1 MQLRNLNPSVI
12 DPFKFIIHIGDIKPG
27 YKQCRKSLYTNV
39 AQIFTHPSNTLFYDP
54 RDVFFLVGD
63 NEWTDCED
71 PKVGMRHWMNTFGNG
86 NKTHEGIN
94 TGPNPYGF
102 GTFSNDEIRSTLV
115 YDEQDNDGVSE
126 DYPSS
131 ASNFAFYHN
140 QTLFVGIN
148 QVGEGRVGDE
158 SIRVANNFVWVSN
171 NMAKYASRGMRAL
184 VVFAHA
190 SMYGARY
197 TYFGEPFM
205 DLLLT
210 DEYKD
215 LLVLYAHGDGH
226 DYFLEQDDSNS
237 NLYRLQCDSGPKA
250 DPLSI
255 TIVRDGPSSTG
266 TFSIK
271 IDRRTVYD
279 EELECVP
286 DNTDWTWV

>member
-1 MQLRNLNPSVI
+1 MSYAKIHTVPYDEEEGYCLNMQLRNLNPSVI

-54 RDVFFLVGD
+54 RDVFFLGESCYKCRELSRDVESTILLTLCSNHIKLLVGD

-215 LLVLYAHGDGH
+215 LLVLYA
-226 DYFLEQDDSNS
+226 
-237 NLYRLQCDSGPKA
+237 
-250 DPLSI
+250 
-255 TIVRDGPSSTG
+255 
-266 TFSIK
+266 
-271 IDRRTVYD
+271 
-279 EELECVP
+279 
-286 DNTDWTWV
+286 